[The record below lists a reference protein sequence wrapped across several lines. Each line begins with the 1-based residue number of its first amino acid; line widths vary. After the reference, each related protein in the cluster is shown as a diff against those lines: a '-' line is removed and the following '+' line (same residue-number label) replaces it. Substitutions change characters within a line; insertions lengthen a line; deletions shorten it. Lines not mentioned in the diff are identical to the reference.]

1 MAKAKVLSLNVG
13 GQAVIEGVM
22 MRGANSMAIA
32 VRKKDGHIWVEEII
46 WKSFLPQFSIKKA
59 PFVRGVL
66 VFLETLY
73 NGMCALKFS
82 AVQTLDDHTNIVN
95 TENKK
100 NLTFLGSFLLA
111 LVIVLSGFVVAPHL
125 VTAFFIKDVTSLHF
139 QVVDGIIK
147 IGFFVSYLLLISRLN
162 DVKRL
167 FQYHGAE
174 HKSIHAYEAQEE
186 LTVDN
191 ARKYPTLHPR
201 CGTSF
206 ITFVLLTSVIVFTL
220 VLPLFVSRLG
230 LIGSSQIELMIF
242 KLFLL
247 LPVASVAYEWIRIA
261 NEKKNLF
268 FTILNYP
275 GLLLQKIT
283 TSEPSDEQLEV
294 ALAAL
299 KKVI

>member
-1 MAKAKVLSLNVG
+1 M
-13 GQAVIEGVM
+13 
-22 MRGANSMAIA
+22 
-32 VRKKDGHIWVEEII
+32 
-46 WKSFLPQFSIKKA
+46 
-59 PFVRGVL
+59 
-66 VFLETLY
+66 Y

-82 AVQTLDDHTNIVN
+82 VVQTLEDNVSAVD

-100 NLTFLGSFLLA
+100 NLTFLGSFILA
-111 LVIVLSGFVVAPHL
+111 LTIVLLGFVVAPHL
-125 VTAFFIKDVTSLHF
+125 VTGLFIKDVASLSF
-139 QVVDGIIK
+139 QVLDGLIK
-147 IGFFVSYLLLISRLN
+147 VVFFISYLLLISRMS

-174 HKSIHAYEAQEE
+174 HKSIHAYEAKEA
-186 LTVDN
+186 LTVEN

-220 VLPLFVSRLG
+220 VLPLFVGRLG
-230 LIGSSQIELMIF
+230 YIGSSQMELMIF

-247 LPVASVAYEWIRIA
+247 LPVASVSYEWIRIA
-261 NEKKNLF
+261 NENKNLL

-275 GLLLQKIT
+275 GLQLQKIT